1 MRTKL
6 ALAFLAVTA
15 FILGGNLF
23 LDLALPRDTSSGLTF
38 RVLGQISLMLVV
50 GLSAA
55 VLLARS
61 FTRDLRYL
69 AAAAR
74 GVRNGYLPPRVNINS
89 RDEVGDLADAFNDM
103 GASLLEALNE
113 MQRSAAQIA
122 DTALVQSAG
131 SRELDQATEEIA
143 RGTRDIARDADQQ
156 SASAQQ
162 TTSLARDLAT
172 SLDSVAE
179 ECHATARAAEKAREG
194 AVAGV
199 ESAGRAAET
208 LLSVAGSVERSRE
221 RIESFHSSTEEIDQ
235 IVDFIRGLARQTEIL
250 ALNAT
255 IEAAKAGEDG
265 QGFAAV
271 AEEIRSLADRTTQF
285 GHQIQGL
292 VRNITRR
299 SGDLARVMEESGRV
313 AADGRE
319 TALHARTTLEENRV
333 IFAQVVSSID
343 EVATMTRSRSLVAAQ
358 LARGMEETAALARS
372 QAERIDRTS
381 SSIAEQH
388 VSTQVMSQ
396 AAQGLAETA
405 RTLRE
410 KTAHFRAVEIS
421 DHSSEIRSS
430 FEEEAT
436 SYGDQDLTRP
446 GTKRT

>member
-38 RVLGQISLMLVV
+38 RVLGQISLMLAV

-61 FTRDLRYL
+61 FTRDLRHL

-74 GVRNGYLPPRVNINS
+74 GVRNGFLPGRVDIHS
-89 RDEVGDLADAFNDM
+89 RDEVGDLADAFNEM
-103 GASLLEALNE
+103 SASLVEALNE

-156 SASAQQ
+156 SASAQR
-162 TTSLARDLAT
+162 TTALARDLAT
-172 SLDSVAE
+172 SLDAVAGN
-179 ECHATARAAEKAREG
+179 CHQTARSAEQAREG

-208 LLSVAGSVERSRE
+208 LLSVAGAVERSRE
-221 RIESFHSSTEEIDQ
+221 RIESFHGSTEEIDK

-271 AEEIRSLADRTTQF
+271 AEEIRSLADRTTHF

-292 VRNITRR
+292 VRTITRR
-299 SGDLARVMEESGRV
+299 AGDLARAMEESGRV

-333 IFAQVVSSID
+333 IFAQVVSAID
-343 EVATMTRSRSLVAAQ
+343 DVAAMTRSRSQVAAR
-358 LARGMEETAALARS
+358 LAQGMDETAALARS

-381 SSIAEQH
+381 TSIAEQH

-405 RTLRE
+405 RSLRE
-410 KTAHFRAVEIS
+410 KTAHFRAVDIS
-421 DHSSEIRSS
+421 DQAGDGRSS
-430 FEEEAT
+430 FE
-436 SYGDQDLTRP
+436 DTRP
-446 GTKRT
+446 AFEDETSTPPGVDPR